1 MKKNTIFMFSIIFLI
16 LFGFLIGCQS
26 KEAVQVEESTKEG
39 QDYNKLF
46 ELELY
51 SDKQV
56 YKITDK
62 IQIWATLKYVGSKNQ
77 IAIWHGDPSINFYIT
92 DGKAFNT
99 GGAISSILAST
110 TLERDK
116 LYRFNY
122 AKSGGYAND
131 DLNADFWNKF
141 YSEKDLILPEGEYE
155 VKVVG
160 VFSISKEDRS
170 NSGISDKINIKVEK

>member
-1 MKKNTIFMFSIIFLI
+1 MKKNAILMVSIIFLI
-16 LFGFLIGCQS
+16 LCVLLIGCQT
-26 KEAVQVEESTKEG
+26 KESVQVEESNKG
-39 QDYNKLF
+39 QDYNKIF
-46 ELELY
+46 ELKLY

-56 YKITDK
+56 YKSTDK

-77 IAIWHGDPSINFYIT
+77 ITIWHGDPSINFYIS

-99 GGAISSILAST
+99 GGIISTILTST

-131 DLNADFWNKF
+131 DSNADFWKKF
-141 YSEKDLILPEGEYE
+141 YSEKDMILPEGEYE

-160 VFSISKEDRS
+160 TFSISKEDIS
-170 NSGISDKINIKVEK
+170 NGGVSDKINIKVEK